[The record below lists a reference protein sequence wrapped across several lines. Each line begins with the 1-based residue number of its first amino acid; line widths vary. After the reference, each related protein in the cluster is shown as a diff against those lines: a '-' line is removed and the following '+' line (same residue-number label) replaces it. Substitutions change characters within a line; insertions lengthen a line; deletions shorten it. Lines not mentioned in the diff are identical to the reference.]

1 MMWHRKLGS
10 IYFAVV
16 KMQESD
22 NDNCFMYSFSERQLE
37 AFKGIQTRQ
46 EYRDFALNRSAYE
59 YSYGLV
65 ERLSDGRWYKEAD
78 IRGGKVKV
86 EPNRYI
92 DLGGVKLQLSNKQ
105 FAKRFDRPLDGELVY
120 LNMIIGNTK
129 RSELVAF
136 DWLKSMMTAAGKF
149 TLGKHTT
156 AMPEAK
162 AKKVNDPK
170 GKVGLGFE
178 VDFVLE
184 WQELRDEVKE
194 VLDIMNQELC

>member
-16 KMQESD
+16 RMTESD
-22 NDNCFMYSFSERQLE
+22 NGECFMYSFSEQQLE

-46 EYRDFALNRSAYE
+46 EYRDFALNRSAYQ

-65 ERLSDGRWYKEAD
+65 ERLSDGRWYKRSD
-78 IRGGKVKV
+78 IESGKVKV
-86 EPNRYI
+86 EPKRYI
-92 DLGGVKLQLSNKQ
+92 DTNGVFIEVSEKQ
-105 FAKRFDRPLDGELVY
+105 YQNRFDRPIDGELV
-120 LNMIIGNTK
+120 NIRMRTRNTSK
-129 RSELVAF
+129 IELVSF
-136 DWLKSMMTAAGKF
+136 HWWQSMMRFASRGRIAEGNIITS
-149 TLGKHTT
+149 
-156 AMPEAK
+156 EAK

-184 WQELRDEVKE
+184 WQELRNEVEE